1 MRPRR
6 GRSVA
11 VGILLIVLLATVTLA
26 AGRPPPQPL
35 CEVCE
40 DDVIEGSDVE
50 SATVT
55 IEIDGDGVGHWTARL
70 DLRANASID
79 PRAMQSA
86 AEDAL
91 RGHRGEATP
100 RDLSVT
106 ASGDTVVLTYDVP
119 RMGHRSVGG
128 VQVVDYFHSQGDSG
142 RWYGVNADRI
152 VVTGP
157 EGTTLVRAPAD
168 YRLNGTALALEGAHG
183 DSFERTIS
191 PGWYLA
197 FAGDDGLFAR
207 AATHLGIGIDIAQL
221 KGADLPGT
229 VVLPTAIL
237 AAFLG
242 MISRWGRSTT
252 DRSPGT
258 RLRSIA
264 GVTVGL
270 AIAGFLLAA
279 LVSWLTT
286 GTFLL
291 RGGALLFGL
300 LLAVP
305 LLGPLLALAAL
316 GVGTQYVVLSGRFDL
331 DVETRW
337 FVLYGIGIAGIALTV
352 APFAAGTIGRLS
364 TLYGGGVCALVST
377 LFAPLALADR
387 IRVRWLLAVTILV
400 SPFLVS
406 LGWAPY
412 GNYGAIYVPMFTVVW
427 ALVAGTL
434 GAIAYTFAR
443 PWRGS
448 GERTPLSRTL

>member
-11 VGILLIVLLATVTLA
+11 VGVLLIVLLATVTLA

-40 DDVIEGSDVE
+40 DDVLNGSDVE
-50 SATVT
+50 SSTVT
-55 IEIDGDGVGHWTARL
+55 IEIDEAGVGHWTARL
-70 DLRANASID
+70 DLRTNASID
-79 PRAMQSA
+79 PRTMQSA
-86 AEDAL
+86 SEDAL
-91 RGHRGEATP
+91 RGHRDEATP
-100 RDLSVT
+100 RNLAVT
-106 ASGDTVVLTYDVP
+106 VTDDTAVLTYDVP
-119 RMGHRSVGG
+119 QMGHRSVGG
-128 VQVVDYFHSQGDSG
+128 VLVVDYLHSQGDGG

-157 EGTTLVRAPAD
+157 EGTTLIRAPAD
-168 YRLNGTALALEGAHG
+168 YRLNGTALALEGAYG
-183 DSFERTIS
+183 DPFDRTIS

-197 FAGDDGLFAR
+197 FAGDDGLFAQ

-221 KGADLPGT
+221 NGADLPGT

-252 DRSPGT
+252 DRSPGMG
-258 RLRSIA
+258 LRSIA
-264 GVTVGL
+264 GVTLGL

-300 LLAVP
+300 LLTVS

-331 DVETRW
+331 DVDTRW
-337 FVLYGIGIAGIALTV
+337 LVRYGIGIAGITLAV
-352 APFAAGTIGRLS
+352 APFAAGTFGQLS
-364 TLYGGGVCALVST
+364 TLYGSAVCVLVPT
-377 LFAPLALADR
+377 LFGPLALADR
-387 IRVRWLLAVTILV
+387 RRVRWLLAAAILS
-400 SPFLVS
+400 SPLLVS

-412 GNYGAIYVPMFTVVW
+412 GSYGALYAPLFTLSW
-427 ALVAGTL
+427 ALVVGALGTL
-434 GAIAYTFAR
+434 VYTA
-443 PWRGS
+443 GS
-448 GERTPLSRTL
+448 SNRRTSTHD